1 MRAIIIGSGIAG
13 LSAAHA
19 LRRCGIDVT
28 VYERAP
34 ALGEVGAGI
43 GLWANALRALKS
55 LGLDGRV
62 RAAAMPMAVS
72 EIRLAAGRRR
82 ISSLSA
88 ARLNAFMG
96 YEPALSLIHRV
107 ELVDALAAS
116 LPHDTTRFGFECE
129 QVQLS
134 REAAEVRLKNGHVDR
149 ADLLVGA
156 DGIHSVVRA
165 QLFGAEP
172 PRYAGY
178 TCWRG
183 VCARPTSIAAGYV
196 GEWWGRGQRL
206 GITSLTEDRVYWF
219 ATRNAP
225 PGERSGDERAA
236 AAAAF
241 GHFAEPAVEMIE
253 STPQSAVLRN
263 DIIDRPPNQQR
274 WTKGRAVL
282 IGDAA
287 HPTTPN
293 LGQGGCMAIED
304 AVVLAQSLQLRR
316 PEVGRDAQASECSTP
331 ENDIEW
337 KLDHYVGRRFPR
349 TRTIVETSWRLG
361 QIGQYEGRL
370 ACWLRDLA
378 VASTMPLMGARSL
391 PRFATYDVG
400 PIDAATE

>member
-19 LRRCGIDVT
+19 LRRCGIEVT

-55 LGLDGRV
+55 IGLDARV

-72 EIRLAAGRRR
+72 EIRLAEGHRRV
-82 ISSLSA
+82 SSLSA
-88 ARLNAFMG
+88 ARLNAYMG

-107 ELVDALAAS
+107 ELVDALAES
-116 LPHDTTRFGFECE
+116 LPPETTRFGFECE
-129 QVQLS
+129 HVQLS
-134 REAAEVRLKNGHVDR
+134 PEAAEVRFKNGHVDR

-165 QLFGAEP
+165 QLFGTQP

-183 VCARPTSIAAGYV
+183 VCARPTSIAPGYV

-225 PGERSGDERAA
+225 PGERSDDERAA

-241 GHFAEPAVEMIE
+241 RHFAEPAVEMIE

-263 DIIDRPPNQQR
+263 DIIDRPPDQRR

-304 AVVLAQSLQLRR
+304 AVVLAQCLQMQR
-316 PEVGRDAQASECSTP
+316 PAIARAAQASERSTQQR
-331 ENDIEW
+331 DLQW
-337 KLDHYVGRRFPR
+337 QLDNFVARRFPR
-349 TRTIVETSWRLG
+349 TRTIVDSSWKLG
-361 QIGQYEGRL
+361 KIGQYEGRL

-378 VASTMPLMGARSL
+378 VASTMPLLGARSL
-391 PRFATYDVG
+391 PRFAAYDVG
-400 PIDAATE
+400 PID